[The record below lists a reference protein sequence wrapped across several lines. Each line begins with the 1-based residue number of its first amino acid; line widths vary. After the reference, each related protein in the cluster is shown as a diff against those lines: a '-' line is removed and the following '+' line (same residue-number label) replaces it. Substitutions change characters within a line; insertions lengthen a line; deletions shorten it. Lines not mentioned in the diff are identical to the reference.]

1 MHARLTINN
10 TNLLPPFTQLPLDIH
25 LTMYRQVEVVIW
37 THATGGLTLSDFVLA
52 KALESIK
59 VDYSPKWL
67 ENHPE
72 FAGNQK

>member
-1 MHARLTINN
+1 MIKN
-10 TNLLPPFTQLPLDIH
+10 TNLPLPFAQTFSDIH

-59 VDYSPKWL
+59 VDYSPRWL

-72 FAGNQK
+72 FARNQK